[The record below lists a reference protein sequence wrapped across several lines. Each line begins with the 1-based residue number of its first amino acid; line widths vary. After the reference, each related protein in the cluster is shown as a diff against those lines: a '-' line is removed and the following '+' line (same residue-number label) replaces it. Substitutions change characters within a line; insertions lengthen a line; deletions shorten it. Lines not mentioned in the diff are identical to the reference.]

1 MRRAPDCRVS
11 QLKRWALALL
21 WGPPAML
28 ALPHLLGTECIATL
42 TTMGFHVMAR
52 NAGRETLQRDSVVV
66 IVPKTALAPAVVAGL
81 LRAAGVDPF
90 EFLRALE
97 QQQRP
102 RTLSQGASQDTPN
115 ESAPRGRLTAAR
127 LGPTRASTVAPLC
140 VVASRKASR
149 SA

>member
-1 MRRAPDCRVS
+1 MGSAHLFWLNGGQTRSPHAGVPREAAQAMGIRI
-11 QLKRWALALL
+11 A
-21 WGPPAML
+21 WGPPPML

-52 NAGRETLQRDSVVV
+52 NAGRETLQRGSTVL

-97 QQQRP
+97 QHQRG
-102 RTLSQGASQDTPN
+102 RTLSQGASQDASGR
-115 ESAPRGRLTAAR
+115 SAPR
-127 LGPTRASTVAPLC
+127 VA
-140 VVASRKASR
+140 
-149 SA
+149 